1 MSNKIENIFK
11 ETAKVITGSLTDG
24 RAEVLGKMA
33 SRVVDSLKKGGKVI
47 LCGNGGSASQAQH
60 IAAEFVGRFKKE
72 RPPYAAIA
80 LTDNSSLMTCI
91 PNDYSFDAVFA
102 RQLEGL
108 GRKGDVLIAIS
119 TSGSSKNV
127 IEAMKKA
134 KSMGIIVIS
143 FTGKGGGKMSPLAD
157 YDFCVPSDNTPRVQE
172 VHLLALHA
180 LCELAE
186 EDLA

>member
-1 MSNKIENIFK
+1 MFK
-11 ETAKVITGSLTDG
+11 ETAEVIIGSLSNG
-24 RAEVLGKMA
+24 RADILSKMA
-33 SRVVDSLKKGGKVI
+33 GCVVESLKKGGKII

-91 PNDYSFDAVFA
+91 PNDYSFDVVFS

-134 KSMGIIVIS
+134 KSMGIAVLS
-143 FTGKGGGKMSPLAD
+143 FTGKGGGKMKPLAD

-172 VHLLALHA
+172 LHLLALHT

-186 EDLA
+186 EDLV